1 MTTPFT
7 SLGLPA
13 VLVDVLRAQGLVD
26 AFPIQTA
33 TIPDAVAGRD
43 VLGRGKTGSGKT
55 LAFVLPLV
63 ARLASRDGRDG
74 GGRAGGG
81 RDGGPRRATP
91 YRPRALVLVPT
102 RELANQVRD
111 VLAPLAR
118 AARLRYATVYGGVG
132 YGPQIAAM
140 RDGVDIVVACPGRLL
155 DLVGSGHA
163 RLDAIE
169 ITVLDEADH
178 MAELGFLNDVKKIL
192 AATPRRGQRM
202 LFSATLDRGVDA
214 IVRSYLHEPVTH
226 EVDEVDATPVD
237 MAHHVLHV
245 SRDDRFAV
253 IADLCAA
260 PGRTIVFTRTKH
272 TAKRMAAQLAK
283 AGVPAVDLHGNL
295 SQAARA
301 RNLAAYSGGAVD
313 TLVATDIAA
322 RGIHVDDV
330 ALVIHADPP
339 AEHKA
344 FLHRSGRTAR
354 AGASGTVVTIMT
366 DEQRRHVRDIT
377 RAAGIDPVVTRV
389 TPSHPLLAELA
400 PGARVRREMPQVSAL
415 APAPGR
421 SGGRGRRRGRAH
433 GGHAGRHA
441 SRVG

>member
-1 MTTPFT
+1 MAVTIRCARWTCQRADASLPSDSTTSTRCVSGVADASAPMPRWSWSPSTHTVVRDERLIAATVAVAPIGCIHRFGVARGCTSVSVEPLPSETPDMTTPFT

-283 AGVPAVDLHGNL
+283 AGVPA
-295 SQAARA
+295 
-301 RNLAAYSGGAVD
+301 
-313 TLVATDIAA
+313 
-322 RGIHVDDV
+322 
-330 ALVIHADPP
+330 
-339 AEHKA
+339 
-344 FLHRSGRTAR
+344 
-354 AGASGTVVTIMT
+354 
-366 DEQRRHVRDIT
+366 
-377 RAAGIDPVVTRV
+377 
-389 TPSHPLLAELA
+389 
-400 PGARVRREMPQVSAL
+400 
-415 APAPGR
+415 
-421 SGGRGRRRGRAH
+421 
-433 GGHAGRHA
+433 
-441 SRVG
+441 